1 MVLRFSLT
9 GANPKAPDTC
19 ASELCQPE
27 LLGRAWLW
35 LCQYPRPNH
44 LGKWLF
50 EPVGGIKGLSD
61 DEAKAKGT
69 DFLFADLRQRV
80 ASGDAVFKFNLEL
93 AEAGDKLDNPTVPLP
108 AGRKKVELDT
118 LKVTAVAAEGQ
129 GACQGVTFTP
139 TVLPKGVLAGNDPVL
154 ATRAAPYGI
163 SLDGRTAEAG
173 AK

>member
-1 MVLRFSLT
+1 MPASFASLNYWGVHGFGFVNT
-9 GANPKAPDTC
+9 QDQTT
-19 ASELCQPE
+19 
-27 LLGRAWLW
+27 W
-35 LCQYPRPNH
+35 
-44 LGKWLF
+44 GKWLF
-50 EPVGGIKGLSD
+50 E
-61 DEAKAKGT
+61 
-69 DFLFADLRQRV
+69 
-80 ASGDAVFKFNLEL
+80 
-93 AEAGDKLDNPTVPLP
+93 P

-139 TVLPKGVLAGNDPVL
+139 IVLPKGVLAGNDPVL

>member
-1 MVLRFSLT
+1 MPASFASLNYWGVHGFGFVNT
-9 GANPKAPDTC
+9 QDQTT
-19 ASELCQPE
+19 
-27 LLGRAWLW
+27 W
-35 LCQYPRPNH
+35 
-44 LGKWLF
+44 GKWLF

-139 TVLPKGVLAGNDPVL
+139 TVLPKGVFAGNDPVL
-154 ATRAAPYGI
+154 AARAAPYGI
-163 SLDGRTAEAG
+163 SLGRRTAEAG